1 MSQVLT
7 ALAYDTLLQS
17 GESVG
22 VQFSATSVTMIA
34 NPTDSALLSACGSDS
49 RFTPKSFSKS
59 ISSQLDVFGGYGGTI
74 YFTIED
80 AGQGMLVSDMV
91 ESVKNQINSFYS
103 LVGVSIDEID
113 SISQS
118 STPSITSTIWIVA
131 IALIIIAGTAI
142 YFSLRTKRA
151 IGI

>member
-7 ALAYDTLLQS
+7 PLAYDTLLQS

-22 VQFSATSVTMIA
+22 VQFSATLITVIA
-34 NPTDSALLSACGSDS
+34 NPTDSALLSACSSDS
-49 RFTPKSFSKS
+49 RFTPDSFSNS
-59 ISSQLDVFGGYGGTI
+59 FSSEVDPLGYGGTI
-74 YFTIED
+74 YFTITD

-91 ESVKNQINSFYS
+91 ASVKNQINSFYS
-103 LVGVSIDEID
+103 LMGVSIDEID
-113 SISQS
+113 SISTS
-118 STPSITSTIWIVA
+118 FAPSLTTTISLVA
-131 IALIIIAGTAI
+131 IALIILAVVAV